1 MLPTSKSDDAKQPK
15 QQQQPQK
22 ITMTTTRTMRCGNRG
37 KCGHCGNKF
46 TFKCCATVTSTRIIL
61 VVCPTVPS
69 CHCAVCLSVCRG
81 CSCAPCCVVYSGRGL
96 CLCYTL
102 LRFCDFAFPF
112 PVKSAIKSKS
122 GPRDTARLLH
132 FAVE

>member
-1 MLPTSKSDDAKQPK
+1 MLPTSKSDDVKQPK

-22 ITMTTTRTMRCGNRG
+22 TTMTTTKTIRCSTG
-37 KCGHCGNKF
+37 KCGHCGNKI

-69 CHCAVCLSVCRG
+69 CYLSVCLSVCRV

-102 LRFCDFAFPF
+102 LRFCNFAFPF

>member
-22 ITMTTTRTMRCGNRG
+22 TTMTTTRHRQMRALWKQIYFQVLCNGNEYSN
-37 KCGHCGNKF
+37 HF
-46 TFKCCATVTSTRIIL
+46 
-61 VVCPTVPS
+61 S
-69 CHCAVCLSVCRG
+69 CLPHSAIVLSVCPFVCRV

-102 LRFCDFAFPF
+102 LRFCNFAFPF